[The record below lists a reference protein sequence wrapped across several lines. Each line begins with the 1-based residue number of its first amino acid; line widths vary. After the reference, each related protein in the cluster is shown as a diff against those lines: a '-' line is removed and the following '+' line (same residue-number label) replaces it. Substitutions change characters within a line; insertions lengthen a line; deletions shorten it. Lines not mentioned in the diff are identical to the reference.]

1 MVLVSTF
8 LQALAVFFII
18 VPVFLLWGFA
28 LVNLFMRK
36 DMSAGTR
43 VLWLLA
49 IIFVPLFGPVIYL
62 LMWRPPDEFSGEDG
76 I

>member
-28 LVNLFMRK
+28 LANLFMRK
-36 DMSAGTR
+36 DMSAGAR

-49 IIFVPLFGPVIYL
+49 IVFLPLFGPIVYL
-62 LMWRPPDEFSGEDG
+62 FTWAPPDEFRRA
-76 I
+76 